1 MSWDLA
7 LQYGTG
13 DLTNSVVY
21 GDDEVLQRIY
31 IRLNKE
37 LGEWFLNTSSG
48 LPWYQDGAG
57 MLGAKPNRKSDI
69 DLVLRN
75 CVNNTPGVKTVESF
89 KSTFIGRVYTCDF
102 SIKLETETYNATFE
116 ASSEG
121 FYLNFRR

>member
-7 LQYGTG
+7 LHAGTG
-13 DLTNSVVY
+13 DLTNAVVY

-31 IRLNKE
+31 IRLSKE
-37 LGEWFLNTSSG
+37 LGEWFLNISSG

-57 MLGAKPNRKSDI
+57 MLGAKPNRKPDV

-75 CVNNTPGVKTVESF
+75 CVSNTPGVKTVENF
-89 KSTFIGRVYTCDF
+89 KSTFIGRAYTCNF
-102 SIKLETETYNATFE
+102 TIKLETETYNATFE
-116 ASSEG
+116 SSSEG

>member
-7 LQYGTG
+7 LHAGTG

-31 IRLNKE
+31 TRLNKE

-48 LPWYQDGAG
+48 LPWYQDGVG

-75 CVNNTPGVKTVESF
+75 CVSNTPGVKTVESF
-89 KSTFIGRVYTCDF
+89 KSTFIGRTYTCDF
-102 SIKLETETYNATFE
+102 TINLGTDLYNATFE